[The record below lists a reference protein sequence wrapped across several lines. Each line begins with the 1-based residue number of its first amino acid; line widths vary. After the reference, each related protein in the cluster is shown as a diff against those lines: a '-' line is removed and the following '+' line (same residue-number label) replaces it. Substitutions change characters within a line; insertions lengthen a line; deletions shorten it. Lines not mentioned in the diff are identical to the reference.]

1 MQDKARTQLISAE
14 IGSKANF
21 QAIQRKNQANQLD
34 KNVTLSRS
42 NPARELSTLCLPDR
56 QQCVDRVE

>member
-1 MQDKARTQLISAE
+1 MQDKARKQLISAE

-21 QAIQRKNQANQLD
+21 QVIQRKNQANQLD

-42 NPARELSTLCLPDR
+42 NPARVQSILCLPDR
-56 QQCVDRVE
+56 QLTVDRVE